1 MEIRIVSRWDS
12 IKVLLYGK
20 YESIKDCLERNRG
33 VDLGGAYLRGADLGG
48 AYLGGANLR
57 GAYLGGANL
66 GGAYLGD
73 ADLRG
78 ADLGG
83 AKNYSMSHDF
93 WMEIIRRQPIKTF
106 IDKEWAIIGQ
116 ITIHRLCWDTIKKRY
131 DKKIMP
137 IFKKIAKAGFNEFED
152 EYKKLIKE
160 RK

>member
-1 MEIRIVSRWDS
+1 
-12 IKVLLYGK
+12 
-20 YESIKDCLERNRG
+20 
-33 VDLGGAYLRGADLGG
+33 
-48 AYLGGANLR
+48 
-57 GAYLGGANL
+57 
-66 GGAYLGD
+66 
-73 ADLRG
+73 
-78 ADLGG
+78 LGG

-106 IDKEWAIIGQ
+106 TNPEWTIIGQ

-160 RK
+160 GK